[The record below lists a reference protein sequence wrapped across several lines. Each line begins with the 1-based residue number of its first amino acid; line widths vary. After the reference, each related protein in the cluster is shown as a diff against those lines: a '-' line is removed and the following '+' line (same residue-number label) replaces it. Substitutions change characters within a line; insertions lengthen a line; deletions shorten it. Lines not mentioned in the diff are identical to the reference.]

1 MADMSDISML
11 LGMLGSSS
19 SENGGEQAEESGNDN
34 SFFGNIDTETL
45 IKLIEVFS
53 SLDEKDKNTELILA
67 LKPHLRKE
75 NRPKADMA
83 VKMMKLLSV
92 ISALGGN
99 NIF

>member
-1 MADMSDISML
+1 MADIGDISAL

-19 SENGGEQAEESGNDN
+19 SENGGEQTEEKGEEGG
-34 SFFGNIDTETL
+34 FFGNIDTETL
-45 IKLIEVFS
+45 IKLIEIFS

-83 VKMMKLLSV
+83 VKIIKLLSV

>member
-1 MADMSDISML
+1 MADIGDISAL

-19 SENGGEQAEESGNDN
+19 ENGGEQTEEKGEEGGL
-34 SFFGNIDTETL
+34 FGNIDAETL

-53 SLDEKDKNTELILA
+53 TLDEKDKNTELILA

>member
-1 MADMSDISML
+1 MADMGDISML

-19 SENGGEQAEESGNDN
+19 SENSGEQAEESGNDN